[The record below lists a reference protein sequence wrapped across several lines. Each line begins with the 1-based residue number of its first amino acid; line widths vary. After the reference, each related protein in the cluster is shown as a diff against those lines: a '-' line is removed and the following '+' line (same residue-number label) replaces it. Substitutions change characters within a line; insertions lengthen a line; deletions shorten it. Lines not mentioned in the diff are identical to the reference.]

1 MMISTQQCI
10 IVSQLL
16 SSELPDSLKGQNA
29 ARRHQQGNIEEG
41 IPSDGNDA
49 EGIPSE
55 PIQPAE
61 PVSRHQ
67 SENGSEGGGNSHES
81 KSEKKKEKKIKAAK
95 DPTVSNIEWD

>member
-1 MMISTQQCI
+1 MYNCQPAPVQR
-10 IVSQLL
+10 Q
-16 SSELPDSLKGQNA
+16 LPDSLNGLNA
-29 ARRHQQGNIEEG
+29 GHRRYHGDNEEG

-81 KSEKKKEKKIKAAK
+81 RSEKKKEKKIKAAK